1 MRRYLAIDVIGFL
14 IFSGLVV
21 VQVTAQ
27 ESAQERAANLR
38 TQLVETEARQA
49 ELQTRL
55 QQLAEDLKPEN
66 IERSLAG
73 VGSTHPEDLREARRR
88 QLEIQK
94 KSIESQLDILA
105 NSRAHLQAAIRST
118 DAEIYRR
125 NIDTGAGP
133 RPTEANNRSA
143 ISKSMRRQKK
153 HPVRKRRS
161 TKVTQTPKS
170 SLISRKFNRMF
181 CQRSAA
187 VRLS

>member
-1 MRRYLAIDVIGFL
+1 MACQSSRARIFQVSSHVYINGISWLTQSRHTLHLQCKKMRRYLAIDVIGFL

-94 KSIESQLDILA
+94 KSIEYQLD
-105 NSRAHLQAAIRST
+105 
-118 DAEIYRR
+118 
-125 NIDTGAGP
+125 
-133 RPTEANNRSA
+133 
-143 ISKSMRRQKK
+143 
-153 HPVRKRRS
+153 
-161 TKVTQTPKS
+161 
-170 SLISRKFNRMF
+170 
-181 CQRSAA
+181 
-187 VRLS
+187 